1 MADHPLPR
9 HALARETFTAIARGR
24 GGPEAVEVLR
34 AGQLSKR
41 ALLLKALHRDLAD
54 SSTCTAP
61 ATAAAAQFDRAYRT
75 AAGWQR
81 TDPARWEQLLL
92 RPELDA
98 WAATCLRGLRA
109 GESVPLTGLAEFAG
123 LAPDQAD
130 PAGPGAPAPAP
141 VLEHGGRS
149 WSPTIHDRGRYR
161 DLYGYRP
168 AGPLTT
174 DETAAW
180 TAELEAAWA
189 ILVRRH
195 PWYGEAIGATI
206 RTLVPLHPAADGRT
220 VSSAARRAY
229 GSIAASLPAEP
240 VLLALTLVHEFLH
253 VQLGALMD
261 LVPLHRPDSGARF
274 HAPWRPDP
282 RPAGALL
289 QGTYAHLGVAD
300 FWRTERAAGVDAD
313 GRAEREF
320 TLWRSHAAGAARSLT
335 TSDEL
340 TPVGREFT
348 TEMLAVLESWTAA

>member
-1 MADHPLPR
+1 MADRPLPR

-24 GGPEAVEVLR
+24 GGTRAVEVLR

-41 ALLLKALHRDLAD
+41 ALLLKALHRDVAGPA
-54 SSTCTAP
+54 TVAVAAP
-61 ATAAAAQFDRAYRT
+61 AAVARFDLAYRT
-75 AAGWQR
+75 AVGWQR
-81 TDPARWEQLLL
+81 TDPARWERLLL

-98 WAATCLRGLRA
+98 WAAGCLRGLRA

-123 LAPDQAD
+123 
-130 PAGPGAPAPAP
+130 PGATAPGP
-141 VLEHGGRS
+141 VLEHAGRS
-149 WSPTIHDRGRYR
+149 WSPTLQDRGPHR
-161 DLYGYRP
+161 DLYGHRP

-180 TAELEAAWA
+180 TAELEAAWE

-195 PWYGEAIGATI
+195 PWYAEAVGATI
-206 RTLVPLHPAADGRT
+206 TTLVPLHPAADGST

-229 GSIAASLPAEP
+229 GAVAASLPADP

-253 VQLGALMD
+253 VRLGALMD

-289 QGTYAHLGVAD
+289 QGAYAHLGVAD
-300 FWRTERAAGVDAD
+300 FWRTELAAGADAD
-313 GRAEREF
+313 GRAGREF
-320 TLWRSHAAGAARSLT
+320 TLWRSHAAGAARALAA
-335 TSDEL
+335 SDEL
-340 TPVGREFT
+340 TPLGGEFVA
-348 TEMLAVLESWTAA
+348 EMLAVLEDWNV